1 MVKIDRCE
9 TEDDMVTRSESTQ
22 AFIKAR
28 QFLLDNRNDYERA
41 YSGFQWPILG
51 DFNWATDWFD
61 RYAQGNDRTALHI
74 LSDHSEQKI
83 SFQDLSERSS
93 RIAQGLL
100 SAGIKRGDR
109 ILIMLGNTMAL
120 WEAVLA
126 SQKIGAVLIPTA
138 TQATASDL
146 DDRLSRGLVKAVL
159 TDLHQLSK
167 FEQLPLFPKLLKFVD
182 HPNPPAPWTAFDQLR
197 NNPKLK
203 IETMTHAD
211 DPFLLYFTSGTTAKP
226 KLVLHTHQS
235 YPVGHLSTMYWI
247 GIREGSIHQ
256 NISSPG
262 WAKHAWSSLF
272 APWNAGATVL
282 VHEYSR
288 FQAETTLAIVRTQKV
303 NSLCAPPTVWRML
316 IINDLGQRPEALTEL
331 VSAGEPLNPE
341 IIDQVKEHW
350 DITIRDGYGQ
360 TETTAQIGNSPG
372 TTVVPG
378 MMGRPLPGYEIVLLD
393 KDGHEGIDG
402 EVSLKL
408 TPNRPLALMQG
419 YLDDEEKTQRV
430 MANGYY
436 RTGDEASRADN
447 GYYQFVGRGDDVFKS
462 SDYRISPFELE
473 SVLLESDLVA
483 ESAVIP
489 SPDSVRLNVPKA
501 IIILKPGQRANAESA
516 RAIFAFQAEKLP
528 SYKQIRRIEFSD
540 LPKTISG
547 KIRRVQLRKDEV
559 QKREDLKNARAPGEF
574 WLEDFKN

>member
-1 MVKIDRCE
+1 
-9 TEDDMVTRSESTQ
+9 MVTRSESTE

-28 QFLLDNRNDYERA
+28 QFLLENRDDYERA
-41 YSGFQWPILG
+41 YKGFKWPLLG

-61 RYAQGNDRTALHI
+61 RYAQDNSRTALHI
-74 LSDHSEQKI
+74 LSDQSEQKV
-83 SFQDLSERSS
+83 SFEELSERSS

-100 SAGIKRGDR
+100 SSGIKRGDR
-109 ILIMLGNTMAL
+109 ILIMLGNSMAL

-138 TQATASDL
+138 TQATPSDL
-146 DDRLSRGLVKAVL
+146 DDRLSRGNVKAVL
-159 TDLHQLSK
+159 TDILQLSK
-167 FEQLPLFPKLLKFVD
+167 FEQLPLFRKLLKFVD
-182 HPNPPAPWTAFDQLR
+182 HPNPPAPWIAFDQLR
-197 NNPKLK
+197 NHPKATLDSV
-203 IETMTHAD
+203 THAD

-247 GIREGSIHQ
+247 GIREASIHQ

-282 VHEYSR
+282 VHEYAR
-288 FQAETTLAIVRTQKV
+288 FQAETTLAIVRDHKV

-316 IINDLGQRPEALTEL
+316 IISDLGSKPEALKEL

-341 IIDQVKEHW
+341 IIDRVKERW

-372 TTVVPG
+372 TKIIPG
-378 MMGRPLPGYEIVLLD
+378 MMGRPLPGYKIVLLD
-393 KDGHEGIDG
+393 SEGQESTDG

-408 TPNRPLALMQG
+408 GDDRPLALMQG
-419 YLDDEEKTQRV
+419 YMDDEEKTEAV
-430 MANGYY
+430 MAGGYY
-436 RTGDEASRADN
+436 RTGDEASRAED

-473 SVLLESDLVA
+473 SVLLESELVA

-489 SPDSVRLNVPKA
+489 SPDPLRLNVPKA
-501 IIILKPGQRANAESA
+501 IIILKPGQTANAESA
-516 RAIFAFQAEKLP
+516 RAIFAFQSEKLP
-528 SYKQIRRIEFSD
+528 SYKQIRRIEFAD

-559 QKREDLKNARAPGEF
+559 QKRSDFKDSRAANEY
-574 WLEDFKN
+574 WLEDFKK

>member
-1 MVKIDRCE
+1 
-9 TEDDMVTRSESTQ
+9 MVTRSESTQ
-22 AFIKAR
+22 AFINAR
-28 QFLLDNRNDYERA
+28 QFLLDNRDDYERA
-41 YSGFQWPILG
+41 YAGFHWPVLG

-61 RYAQGNDRTALHI
+61 RYARGNNRTALHI
-74 LSDHSEQKI
+74 LSDQSEQKI
-83 SFQDLSERSS
+83 SFEELSDRSS

-100 SAGIKRGDR
+100 SSGIKRGDR
-109 ILIMLGNTMAL
+109 ILIMLGNSMAL

-138 TQATASDL
+138 TQATPSDL
-146 DDRLSRGLVKAVL
+146 DDRLSRGNVKAIL
-159 TDLHQLSK
+159 TDIHQLSK
-167 FEQLPLFPKLLKFVD
+167 FEQLPLFRKLIKFVD
-182 HPNPPAPWTAFDQLR
+182 HPNPPAPWTPFDQLR
-197 NNPKLK
+197 NHSPAKLDGL
-203 IETMTHAD
+203 THAE

-247 GIREGSIHQ
+247 GIREHSIHQ

-282 VHEYSR
+282 VHEYAR
-288 FQAETTLAIVRTQKV
+288 FQAETALAIVRDQQV

-316 IINDLGQRPEALTEL
+316 IISDLGAKPKALQEL

-341 IIDQVKEHW
+341 IIDQVQERW
-350 DITIRDGYGQ
+350 GITIRDGYGQ

-372 TTVVPG
+372 AAVIPG
-378 MMGRPLPGYEIVLLD
+378 KMGRPLPGYKIVLLNS
-393 KDGHEGIDG
+393 EGRESIDG
-402 EVSLKL
+402 EVALKL
-408 TPNRPLALMQG
+408 GDDRPLPLMQG
-419 YLDDEEKTQRV
+419 YMDDEEKTQLV
-430 MANGYY
+430 MAGGYY
-436 RTGDEASRADN
+436 RTGDEASLSED

-473 SVLLESDLVA
+473 SVLLECDLVA

-489 SPDSVRLNVPKA
+489 SPDPLRLNVPKA
-501 IIILKPGQRANAESA
+501 IIILKPGQSANAETA
-516 RAIFAFQAEKLP
+516 RAIFAFQSERLP
-528 SYKQIRRIEFSD
+528 SYKQLRRIEFSD

-559 QKREDLKNARAPGEF
+559 QKRIDHKDSRAANEF
-574 WLEDFKN
+574 WFEDFKK